1 MRTSVRGYGAMDRR
15 KQRRDNAAV
24 NRSRLWLLP
33 VLLVFL
39 VLGAWWFGYRADRG
53 GGDRELPVYVT
64 GGERLAAG
72 EEIYRR
78 GVDAKPFTYP
88 PFAAVPFVPFAVLPK
103 KWQPA
108 AWFAINFVI
117 LILLARWL
125 HGYAKADFPGLGP
138 PRLVWFWVITGL
150 VGARH
155 VPSVLTNQSH
165 DLFIAG
171 LVAMTAAAWLRGRS
185 VAGLW
190 AGLGAAVKATPLLL
204 VGLFGLRLR
213 FVALAL
219 MAIGVVGPTLL
230 PDLVCPRTDGGAWWR
245 AWIDGNLRE
254 LEVGG
259 TASAQGIW
267 NSHAFLNQSLS
278 GTLVRLFTPV
288 TAPQE
293 FVVGDTGDV
302 LLVELAPGLFKVVSL
317 LAQLSVL
324 AAITWGVLGAARTVR
339 RATSALAAQWLLGLG
354 EVGAFACGMVLLSP
368 QSSKSHFC
376 VWLFPV
382 AFVANR
388 LLRGHR
394 DRVALALLIAGS
406 IVGLLAKDLVGK
418 ELGNHLLACGN
429 VTWATVLFLL
439 ATVRCLRTAR
449 VDERVEAAPAQLAR

>member
-1 MRTSVRGYGAMDRR
+1 MDRR
-15 KQRRDNAAV
+15 RRRRDNAAV

-39 VLGAWWFGYRADRG
+39 VLGAWWFGYRAERG

-78 GVDAKPFTYP
+78 GDDKKPFTYP
-88 PFAAVPFVPFAVLPK
+88 PFAAVPFVPFGIVPA

-108 AWFAINFVI
+108 AWFAVNYVI
-117 LILLARWL
+117 LLLLVRWL
-125 HGYAKADFPGLGP
+125 HRYAKDDFPGLGP
-138 PRLVWFWVITGL
+138 PRLVWFWVITAL

-171 LVAMTAAAWLRGRS
+171 LVAMTAAAWQRGRAM
-185 VAGLW
+185 AGLW
-190 AGLGAAVKATPLLL
+190 AGIGAALKATPLLF
-204 VGLFGLRLR
+204 VGLFVLRLR
-213 FVALAL
+213 VAALAL
-219 MAIGVVGPTLL
+219 LALGVVAATLL
-230 PDLVCPRTDGGAWWR
+230 PDLLFPRADGGAWWK
-245 AWIDGNLRE
+245 AWIDVNLLQ

-259 TASAQGIW
+259 TASAEGIW

-278 GTLVRLFTPV
+278 GALVRLFTPV

-293 FVVGDTGDV
+293 FVVGDAGSV
-302 LLVELAPGLFKVVSL
+302 LLVELEPPLFKVVSI
-317 LAQLSVL
+317 LAQLAVL
-324 AAITWGVLGAARTVR
+324 AVITWGVLGSARGLRSAANRTI
-339 RATSALAAQWLLGLG
+339 AQHNVALG

-394 DRVALALLIAGS
+394 DRVALALLVAGA

-418 ELGNHLLACGN
+418 ELGNLLLAYGN
-429 VTWATVLFLL
+429 VTWATVLLLL
-439 ATVRCLRTAR
+439 ATVRCLRTTH
-449 VDERVEAAPAQLAR
+449 VEPPVA